1 MRAYNVTLAGKVVDT
16 VYFPD
21 GTPESEVKHGLINT
35 VSTARSKYLDPGIVS
50 TNTGGVPN
58 IMRAYNVILA
68 GQVID
73 TVYFVDGTPE
83 SEVRHSLINSDG
95 FDPGIIVDAQLSRS
109 EIVSAIDGAIAKS
122 GKNIGK
128 LKAKCPRSDTD
139 AAAAWQALQMEANPY
154 KVSMATCL
162 FFSTRQTKIFN
173 AVIETIREKN
183 IDVRGL
189 DRDRVALESIGV
201 W

>member
-1 MRAYNVTLAGKVVDT
+1 
-16 VYFPD
+16 
-21 GTPESEVKHGLINT
+21 
-35 VSTARSKYLDPGIVS
+35 
-50 TNTGGVPN
+50 
-58 IMRAYNVILA
+58 MRAYNVILA
-68 GQVID
+68 SEVID

-83 SEVRHSLINSDG
+83 SEVRRSLINNDG
-95 FDPGIIVDAQLSRS
+95 FDAGIIVDAQLSRS
-109 EIVSAIDGAIAKS
+109 EIVSAIQGAIATR
-122 GKNIGK
+122 GKNKGQ
-128 LKAKCPRSDTD
+128 LKAKCPPSNTD
-139 AAAAWQALQMEANPY
+139 AAAAWQAIQLEANPY

-173 AVIETIREKN
+173 SIAETIQEKN